1 MKVCI
6 LTGGSSGI
14 GRYTAIELVRRGY
27 TVYALSRRAGDA
39 AGVRYLTADVTND
52 ADIHAAI
59 DTVMRDCGRIDLLVN
74 NAGFGISGAIEFTE
88 TEAAMR
94 QFDVNFFGAV
104 RMCRAVL
111 PILRAQNSGRIVN
124 IGSVAGVV
132 AIPFQAYY
140 SAAKSALCA
149 YTLALANEVRP
160 FGITAVC
167 IQPGDIRTGFTAAR
181 EKTSLGDDVYGGRI
195 ARSVAEMERDEQ
207 NGMLPEAAAAY
218 IAKVA
223 DSRDKKPVRTI
234 GFSYKLVC
242 VLAKLLPVR
251 ILNHLVGRLYAK

>member
-1 MKVCI
+1 M

-14 GRYTAIELVRRGY
+14 GKYTAEALVHRGY
-27 TVYALSRRAGDA
+27 TVYSLSRHAGNA
-39 AGVRYLTADVTND
+39 AGVHHLTADVTREE
-52 ADIHAAI
+52 DIAAAV
-59 DTVMRDCGRIDLLVN
+59 DTVMRECGRIDLLVN

-111 PILRAQNSGRIVN
+111 PIMREAGGGRIVN
-124 IGSVAGVV
+124 IGSVAGAVP
-132 AIPFQAYY
+132 IPFQAYY

-181 EKTSLGDDVYGGRI
+181 EKAMCGDDIYGGRI
-195 ARSVAEMERDEQ
+195 TRSVAGMEHDEQ
-207 NGMLPEAAAAY
+207 NGISPEVAARI

-223 DSRDKKPVRTI
+223 DSHGRKPVYTV

-242 VLAKLLPVR
+242 ALAKLLPARAVNR
-251 ILNHLVGRLYAK
+251 IVGMLYAK